1 MLNEKVL
8 IVDDDESVRW
18 VLKKSLEK
26 DGIETALAKDGAEA
40 LERIKEG
47 DTAIMLMDIRMPGM
61 GGFEALEKIREEG
74 RGISVIIMTA
84 QATMQNAIEAMRRGA
99 FDYITKPFDLDEV
112 NILVRKAIEVRRLS
126 LEVNALRAEVREKY
140 EGGLVGNT
148 PAMQEIY
155 KTIGRVAESDATVL
169 VHGESGT
176 GKELVARAIH
186 YHSKRAGRPF
196 VAVNSAA
203 IPSELLESEL
213 FGHEKGAFTGAVARK
228 MGKFEAAAG
237 GTLFL
242 DEIGDMNLPLQ
253 GKLLRVLQEREFE
266 RVGGTEPIKTDVRV
280 IAATHQNLEK
290 AVREKRFREDLF
302 YRLNVIQINIPPLRK
317 RKDDITPLAEYF
329 MQKYQPGPGKTKILT
344 PGAQDPPGLRL
355 ARQCARTR
363 ECHPACYHARPGDK
377 IFPDALPPQIFKPG
391 QGAHLSFENLLEEKL
406 ADLVERMGGLER
418 GEIYSMVLQRVE
430 KPLVTLVLKKTDG
443 NQVRAAHLL
452 GINRNTLR
460 KKIKELGI
468 KGPFNEGGEEGR
480 KRKSDGL
487 CCRSRFHH
495 ILGWAMYFSP
505 AFGFRAR

>member
-1 MLNEKVL
+1 MANEKVL

-18 VLKKSLEK
+18 VLKKSFEK
-26 DGIETALAKDGAEA
+26 EGIATALAKDASEA
-40 LERIKEG
+40 LDELKEN
-47 DTAIMLMDIRMPGM
+47 DVAVVLMDIRMPGM
-61 GGFEALEKIREEG
+61 SGLEALDRIQAEG
-74 RGISVIIMTA
+74 RGAMVIIMTA

-112 NILVRKAIEVRRLS
+112 NILVRKAIDVRRLS
-126 LEVNALRAEVREKY
+126 QEVTALRAEVREKY

-148 PAMQEIY
+148 AAMQEIY

-169 VHGESGT
+169 IHGESGT
-176 GKELVARAIH
+176 GKELVARAVH

-213 FGHEKGAFTGAVARK
+213 FGHEKGAFTGAVGRK
-228 MGKFEAAAG
+228 IGKFEAAAG

-253 GKLLRVLQEREFE
+253 GKLLRVLQEKEFE

-280 IAATHQNLEK
+280 LAATHQNLEK

-317 RKDDITPLAEYF
+317 RKDDIVPLAEFF
-329 MQKYQPGPGKTKILT
+329 MQKYQSGDGKKKSLTPESLKILRAYDW
-344 PGAQDPPGLRL
+344 PGNV
-355 ARQCARTR
+355 R
-363 ECHPACYHARPGDK
+363 ELENAIQRAITLSSADK

-391 QGAHLSFENLLEEKL
+391 QGAHLSFESFLEEKL

-418 GEIYSMVLQRVE
+418 GDIYSLVLQRVE
-430 KPLVTLVLKKTDG
+430 KPLISLVLKKTEG

-468 KGPFNEGGEEGR
+468 KGPFDGEEE
-480 KRKSDGL
+480 KEQEAKQ
-487 CCRSRFHH
+487 
-495 ILGWAMYFSP
+495 
-505 AFGFRAR
+505 

>member
-1 MLNEKVL
+1 MTNEKVL

-26 DGIETALAKDGAEA
+26 EGLTAVLAQDAAEA
-40 LERIKEG
+40 FARLNEG
-47 DTAIMLMDIRMPGM
+47 GIALVLMDIRMPGM
-61 GGFEALEKIREEG
+61 SGFEALDKIQKDG
-74 RGISVIIMTA
+74 KGVSVIIMTA

-112 NILVRKAIEVRRLS
+112 NLLVQKALDVRRLS
-126 LEVNALRAEVREKY
+126 QEVTALRAEVREKY

-148 PAMQEIY
+148 PAMREIY

-213 FGHEKGAFTGAVARK
+213 FGHEKGAFTGAVVRK
-228 MGKFEAAAG
+228 IGKFEAASG
-237 GTLFL
+237 GTMFL
-242 DEIGDMNLPLQ
+242 DEIGDMSLPLQ

-266 RVGGTEPIKTDVRV
+266 RVGGTESIRTDVRV

-302 YRLNVIQINIPPLRK
+302 YRLNVIQLNIPPLRK

-329 MQKYQPGPGKTKILT
+329 MQKHQPGQGKPRVLT
-344 PGAQDPPGLRL
+344 PETLKVLRAYDWPGNV
-355 ARQCARTR
+355 R
-363 ECHPACYHARPGDK
+363 ELENAIQRAITLSQGNK
-377 IFPDALPPQIFKPG
+377 IFPDSLPPQIFKPG
-391 QGAHLSFENLLEEKL
+391 HGVGLSFENFLEEKL
-406 ADLVERMGGLER
+406 SDLVDRMGGLEV
-418 GEIYSMVLQRVE
+418 GDIYSMVMQRVE
-430 KPLVTLVLKKTDG
+430 KPLLTLVLKKTEG
-443 NQVRAAHLL
+443 NQVRAANLL

-460 KKIKELGI
+460 KKIRELGI
-468 KGPFNEGGEEGR
+468 RAHFNEDEREREEEQ
-480 KRKSDGL
+480 
-487 CCRSRFHH
+487 
-495 ILGWAMYFSP
+495 
-505 AFGFRAR
+505 

>member
-1 MLNEKVL
+1 MTNEKIL

-26 DGIETALAKDGAEA
+26 EGIQALLAKDGTEA
-40 LERIKEG
+40 LERLKEG
-47 DTAIMLMDIRMPGM
+47 DIAVVLMDIRMPGIS
-61 GGFEALEKIREEG
+61 GLDVLDKIQSEE
-74 RGISVIIMTA
+74 RDSSVIIMTA

-99 FDYITKPFDLDEV
+99 FEYITKPFDLDEV
-112 NILVRKAIEVRRLS
+112 NILVRKAIDVRRLS
-126 LEVNALRAEVREKY
+126 QEVTALRAEVREKY

-148 PAMQEIY
+148 AAMQEIY

-169 VHGESGT
+169 IHGESGT

-213 FGHEKGAFTGAVARK
+213 FGHEKGSFTGAIGRK
-228 MGKFEAAAG
+228 IGKFEAAAG

-266 RVGGTEPIKTDVRV
+266 RVGGTEAIKTDVRV
-280 IAATHQNLEK
+280 LAATHHNLEK
-290 AVREKRFREDLF
+290 MVREKQFREDLF
-302 YRLNVIQINIPPLRK
+302 YRLNVIQINIPSLRK
-317 RKDDITPLAEYF
+317 RKDDIVPLAEFF
-329 MQKYQPGPGKTKILT
+329 MQKYQASDAKKKILT
-344 PGAQDPPGLRL
+344 PETLKVLRAYDWPGNV
-355 ARQCARTR
+355 R
-363 ECHPACYHARPGDK
+363 ELENAVQRAITLSQGDK

-391 QGAHLSFENLLEEKL
+391 QGAHLSFENFLEEKL

-418 GEIYSMVLQRVE
+418 GDIYTMVLQRVE
-430 KPLVTLVLKKTDG
+430 KPLITLVLKKTEG
-443 NQVRAAHLL
+443 NQVRAANLL

-460 KKIKELGI
+460 KKIKELSI
-468 KGPFNEGGEEGR
+468 KGPFSGEGEKPEE
-480 KRKSDGL
+480 DDEE
-487 CCRSRFHH
+487 
-495 ILGWAMYFSP
+495 
-505 AFGFRAR
+505 

>member
-1 MLNEKVL
+1 MINEKVV

-26 DGIETALAKDGAEA
+26 EGIEAVLAKDGSEA
-40 LERIKEG
+40 LEQLKES
-47 DTAIMLMDIRMPGM
+47 DIAVVLMDIRMPGM
-61 GGFEALEKIREEG
+61 SGFDVLEKIRSEY
-74 RGISVIIMTA
+74 RDSSVIIMTA

-112 NILVRKAIEVRRLS
+112 NILVKKAIDVRRLS
-126 LEVNALRAEVREKY
+126 QEVTALRAEVREKY

-148 PAMQEIY
+148 AAMQEIY

-169 VHGESGT
+169 ISGESGT

-186 YHSKRAGRPF
+186 YHSKRVGRPF

-213 FGHEKGAFTGAVARK
+213 FGHEKGAFTGAIGRK
-228 MGKFEAAAG
+228 IGKFEAAAG

-242 DEIGDMNLPLQ
+242 DEIGDMDLPLQ
-253 GKLLRVLQEREFE
+253 GKLLRVLQEKEIE

-280 IAATHQNLEK
+280 LAATHHNLEK
-290 AVREKRFREDLF
+290 MVREKQFREDLF

-317 RKDDITPLAEYF
+317 RKDDIVPLAEFF
-329 MQKYQPGPGKTKILT
+329 MQKYQAGDVKKKILT
-344 PGAQDPPGLRL
+344 PETLKILRAYDWPGNV
-355 ARQCARTR
+355 R
-363 ECHPACYHARPGDK
+363 ELENAVQRAITLSQGDK
-377 IFPDALPPQIFKPG
+377 IFPDSLPPQIFKPG
-391 QGAHLSFENLLEEKL
+391 QGAYLSFENFLEEKL

-418 GEIYSMVLQRVE
+418 GDIYSLVLHRVE
-430 KPLVTLVLKKTDG
+430 KPLITLVLRKTEG

-468 KGPFNEGGEEGR
+468 KGPFNEEGEEG
-480 KRKSDGL
+480 
-487 CCRSRFHH
+487 
-495 ILGWAMYFSP
+495 P
-505 AFGFRAR
+505 AEEE

>member
-1 MLNEKVL
+1 MTNEKVL

-26 DGIETALAKDGAEA
+26 EGMTAVLAQDAAEA
-40 LERIKEG
+40 FERLNEG
-47 DTAIMLMDIRMPGM
+47 GIAIVLMDIRMPGM
-61 GGFEALEKIREEG
+61 SGFEALDKIQRDG
-74 RGISVIIMTA
+74 KGVSVIIMTA

-112 NILVRKAIEVRRLS
+112 NLLVRKAIDVRRLS
-126 LEVNALRAEVREKY
+126 QEVTALRAEVREKY

-169 VHGESGT
+169 IHGESGT

-213 FGHEKGAFTGAVARK
+213 FGHEKGAFTGAVIRK
-228 MGKFEAAAG
+228 IGKFEAASG
-237 GTLFL
+237 GTMFL
-242 DEIGDMNLPLQ
+242 DEIGDMSLPLQ

-266 RVGGTEPIKTDVRV
+266 RVGGTESIRTDVRV

-302 YRLNVIQINIPPLRK
+302 YRLNVIQLNIPPLRK

-329 MQKYQPGPGKTKILT
+329 MQKHQAGQGKPRVLTPETLKILRAYDW
-344 PGAQDPPGLRL
+344 PGNV
-355 ARQCARTR
+355 R
-363 ECHPACYHARPGDK
+363 ELENAVQRAITLSQGDK

-391 QGAHLSFENLLEEKL
+391 HGVALSFENFLEEKL
-406 ADLVERMGGLER
+406 SDLVDRMGGLEV
-418 GEIYSMVLQRVE
+418 GDIYSMVIQRVE
-430 KPLVTLVLKKTDG
+430 KPLITLVLKKTEG
-443 NQVRAAHLL
+443 NQVRAANLL

-460 KKIKELGI
+460 KKIKELGV
-468 KGPFNEGGEEGR
+468 KAHFKEDEREQE
-480 KRKSDGL
+480 DDQ
-487 CCRSRFHH
+487 
-495 ILGWAMYFSP
+495 
-505 AFGFRAR
+505 

>member
-1 MLNEKVL
+1 MELVTSCTLSSVPCSCKTAGASIMINEKVL

-26 DGIETALAKDGAEA
+26 EGIETALAKDGAEA

-47 DTAIMLMDIRMPGM
+47 DIAIMLMDIRMPGM
-61 GGFEALEKIREEG
+61 SGLEAMEKLRAEG
-74 RGISVIIMTA
+74 QDAAVIIMTA

-99 FDYITKPFDLDEV
+99 YDYITKPFDLDEV

-126 LEVNALRAEVREKY
+126 QEVDTLRAEVREKY
-140 EGGLVGNT
+140 EGGLVGTT
-148 PAMQEIY
+148 PAMQDIY

-169 VHGESGT
+169 IHGESGT

-213 FGHEKGAFTGAVARK
+213 FGHEKGSFTGAVARK
-228 MGKFEAAAG
+228 IGKFEAASG

-253 GKLLRVLQEREFE
+253 GKLLRVLQEKEFE

-280 IAATHQNLEK
+280 LAATHHNLEK
-290 AVREKRFREDLF
+290 MVREKRFREDLF

-317 RKDDITPLAEYF
+317 RKDDIVALAEFF
-329 MQKYQPGPGKTKILT
+329 MQKYQGSDAKKKILT
-344 PGAQDPPGLRL
+344 PETLKILRAYDWPGNV
-355 ARQCARTR
+355 R
-363 ECHPACYHARPGDK
+363 ELENAVQRAITLSQGDK

-391 QGAHLSFENLLEEKL
+391 QGAHLSFENFLEEKL
-406 ADLVERMGGLER
+406 SDLVERMGGLER
-418 GEIYSMVLQRVE
+418 GDIYSMILQRVE
-430 KPLVTLVLKKTDG
+430 KPLITLVLKKTEG

-452 GINRNTLR
+452 GINRNPLR
-460 KKIKELGI
+460 KTIKELGI
-468 KGPFNEGGEEGR
+468 RCPFGE
-480 KRKSDGL
+480 DD
-487 CCRSRFHH
+487 
-495 ILGWAMYFSP
+495 
-505 AFGFRAR
+505 

>member
-1 MLNEKVL
+1 MTNEKVL

-26 DGIETALAKDGAEA
+26 EGLTAVLAQDAAEA
-40 LERIKEG
+40 FARLNEG
-47 DTAIMLMDIRMPGM
+47 GIALVLMDIRMPGM
-61 GGFEALEKIREEG
+61 SGFEALDKIQKDG
-74 RGISVIIMTA
+74 KGVSVIIMTA

-112 NILVRKAIEVRRLS
+112 NLLVQKALDVRRLS
-126 LEVNALRAEVREKY
+126 QEVTALRAEVREKY

-148 PAMQEIY
+148 PAMREIY

-213 FGHEKGAFTGAVARK
+213 FGHEKGAFTGAVVRK
-228 MGKFEAAAG
+228 IGKFEAASG
-237 GTLFL
+237 GTMFL
-242 DEIGDMNLPLQ
+242 DEIGDMSLPLQ

-266 RVGGTEPIKTDVRV
+266 RVGGTESIRTDVRV

-302 YRLNVIQINIPPLRK
+302 YRLNVIQLNIPPLRK

-329 MQKYQPGPGKTKILT
+329 MQKHQSGQGKPRVLT
-344 PGAQDPPGLRL
+344 PETLKVLRAYDWPGNV
-355 ARQCARTR
+355 R
-363 ECHPACYHARPGDK
+363 ELENAIQRAITLSQGNK
-377 IFPDALPPQIFKPG
+377 IFPDSLPPQIFKPG
-391 QGAHLSFENLLEEKL
+391 HGVGLSFENFLEEKL
-406 ADLVERMGGLER
+406 SDLVDRMGGLEV
-418 GEIYSMVLQRVE
+418 GDIYSMVMQRVE
-430 KPLVTLVLKKTDG
+430 KPLLTLVLKKTEG
-443 NQVRAAHLL
+443 NQVRAANLL

-460 KKIKELGI
+460 KKIRELGI
-468 KGPFNEGGEEGR
+468 RAHFNEDEREREEEQ
-480 KRKSDGL
+480 
-487 CCRSRFHH
+487 
-495 ILGWAMYFSP
+495 
-505 AFGFRAR
+505 

>member
-1 MLNEKVL
+1 MTTDRVL

-26 DGIETALAKDGAEA
+26 EGIETVLAKDGTEA
-40 LERIKEG
+40 LERLKEG
-47 DTAIMLMDIRMPGM
+47 DIALVLMDIRMPGM
-61 GGFEALEKIREEG
+61 SGLEALDKIQTGG
-74 RGISVIIMTA
+74 RGPAVIIMTA

-126 LEVNALRAEVREKY
+126 QEVYTLRAEVREKY

-148 PAMQEIY
+148 PVMREIY

-169 VHGESGT
+169 IHGESGT

-186 YHSKRAGRPF
+186 FHSKRAGRPF

-213 FGHEKGAFTGAVARK
+213 FGHERGAFTGAVARK
-228 MGKFEAAAG
+228 LGKFETAAG

-242 DEIGDMNLPLQ
+242 DEIGDMNLALQ
-253 GKLLRVLQEREFE
+253 GKLLRVLQEKEFD

-280 IAATHQNLEK
+280 IAATHHNLEK

-317 RKDDITPLAEYF
+317 RKDDIPQLAEYF
-329 MQKYQPGPGKTKILT
+329 MQKFQSHAGGKAKALTPETLKILRAYDW
-344 PGAQDPPGLRL
+344 PGNV
-355 ARQCARTR
+355 R
-363 ECHPACYHARPGDK
+363 ELENAIQRAITLSQGDK
-377 IFPDALPPQIFKPG
+377 IFPDALPPQIFRPG
-391 QGAHLSFENLLEEKL
+391 HGVTISFENFLEEKL
-406 ADLVERMGGLER
+406 ADLVDRMGGLEQ
-418 GEIYSMVLQRVE
+418 GDIYTMVLHRVE
-430 KPLVTLVLKKTDG
+430 KPLITLVLKRTEG
-443 NQVRAAHLL
+443 NQVRAAGLL

-468 KGPFNEGGEEGR
+468 KGPFNGEGDNDSDDEE
-480 KRKSDGL
+480 
-487 CCRSRFHH
+487 
-495 ILGWAMYFSP
+495 
-505 AFGFRAR
+505 

>member
-1 MLNEKVL
+1 MINEKVL
-8 IVDDDESVRW
+8 IADDDESVRW

-26 DGIETALAKDGAEA
+26 EGIETVLAKDGVEA
-40 LERIKEG
+40 LDRLKEG
-47 DTAIMLMDIRMPGM
+47 GISIALMDIRMPGM
-61 GGFEALEKIREEG
+61 SGLEALERIRSEG
-74 RGISVIIMTA
+74 LAVSVIVMTA

-112 NILVRKAIEVRRLS
+112 NILVRKAIDVRQLSQEVT
-126 LEVNALRAEVREKY
+126 ALRAEVREKY

-148 PAMQEIY
+148 ASMQEIY

-213 FGHEKGAFTGAVARK
+213 FGHEKGAFTGAIGRK
-228 MGKFEAAAG
+228 IGKFEAAAG

-242 DEIGDMNLPLQ
+242 DEIGDMDMHLQ

-266 RVGGTEPIKTDVRV
+266 RVGGTDAIKTDVRV
-280 IAATHQNLEK
+280 LAATHHNLEK
-290 AVREKRFREDLF
+290 MVREKRFREDLF

-317 RKDDITPLAEYF
+317 RKDDIVPLAEFF
-329 MQKYQPGPGKTKILT
+329 MQKFQGGDAKKKVLT
-344 PGAQDPPGLRL
+344 PETLKVLRSYDWPGNV
-355 ARQCARTR
+355 R
-363 ECHPACYHARPGDK
+363 ELENAVQRAITLSQGDK

-391 QGAHLSFENLLEEKL
+391 QGAYLSFENFLEEKL
-406 ADLVERMGGLER
+406 ADLVDRMGGLER
-418 GEIYSMVLQRVE
+418 GDIYSMVIQRVE
-430 KPLVTLVLKKTDG
+430 KPLIILVLKKTDG

-468 KGPFNEGGEEGR
+468 KGPFSEADEEPE
-480 KRKSDGL
+480 DDE
-487 CCRSRFHH
+487 
-495 ILGWAMYFSP
+495 
-505 AFGFRAR
+505 

>member
-1 MLNEKVL
+1 MTNEKVL

-26 DGIETALAKDGAEA
+26 EGLTAVLAQDAGEAFEQLNEGGI
-40 LERIKEG
+40 
-47 DTAIMLMDIRMPGM
+47 AIVLMDIRMPGM
-61 GGFEALEKIREEG
+61 SGFEALDKIQREG
-74 RGISVIIMTA
+74 KGVSVIIMTA

-112 NILVRKAIEVRRLS
+112 NLLVRKAIDVRRLS
-126 LEVNALRAEVREKY
+126 QEVTALRAEVREKY

-169 VHGESGT
+169 IHGESGT

-213 FGHEKGAFTGAVARK
+213 FGHEKGAFTGAVIRK
-228 MGKFEAAAG
+228 IGKFEAAAG
-237 GTLFL
+237 GTMFL
-242 DEIGDMNLPLQ
+242 DEIGDMSLPLQ

-266 RVGGTEPIKTDVRV
+266 RVGGTESIRTDVRV

-302 YRLNVIQINIPPLRK
+302 YRLNVIQLNIPPLRK
-317 RKDDITPLAEYF
+317 RKDDIPPLAEYF
-329 MQKYQPGPGKTKILT
+329 MQKHQSGQGKPRVLT
-344 PGAQDPPGLRL
+344 PETLKVLRAYDWPGNV
-355 ARQCARTR
+355 R
-363 ECHPACYHARPGDK
+363 ELENAVQRAITLSQGDK
-377 IFPDALPPQIFKPG
+377 IFPDSLPPQIFKPG
-391 QGAHLSFENLLEEKL
+391 HGVGLSFENFLEEKL
-406 ADLVERMGGLER
+406 SDLVDRMGGLEV
-418 GEIYSMVLQRVE
+418 GDIYSMVVQRVE
-430 KPLVTLVLKKTDG
+430 KPLITLVLKKTEG
-443 NQVRAAHLL
+443 NQVRAANLL

-468 KGPFNEGGEEGR
+468 KVHFTEDEREQEEEQ
-480 KRKSDGL
+480 
-487 CCRSRFHH
+487 
-495 ILGWAMYFSP
+495 
-505 AFGFRAR
+505 

>member
-1 MLNEKVL
+1 MTNERVL

-18 VLKKSLEK
+18 VLKKALDKE
-26 DGIETALAKDGAEA
+26 GIETVLAKDAAEA
-40 LERIKEG
+40 FDRLREG
-47 DTAIMLMDIRMPGM
+47 GIEVVLMDIRMPGM
-61 GGFEALEKIREEG
+61 SGFEALDAIQKSGDEG
-74 RGISVIIMTA
+74 RTPAVIIMTA

-112 NILVRKAIEVRRLS
+112 NILVRKALDVRRLS
-126 LEVNALRAEVREKY
+126 QEVSALRAEVREKY

-169 VHGESGT
+169 IHGESGT

-196 VAVNSAA
+196 TAVNSAA

-228 MGKFEAAAG
+228 IGKFEAAAG

-253 GKLLRVLQEREFE
+253 GKLLRVLQEKEFE
-266 RVGGTEPIKTDVRV
+266 RVGGMEPIRTDVRV
-280 IAATHQNLEK
+280 LAATHHNLDK
-290 AVREKRFREDLF
+290 MVREKRFRDDLF

-317 RKDDITPLAEYF
+317 RKDDIVPLAEFF
-329 MQKYQPGPGKTKILT
+329 MQKHQGGDAKKKILT
-344 PGAQDPPGLRL
+344 PETLKILRAYDWPGNV
-355 ARQCARTR
+355 R
-363 ECHPACYHARPGDK
+363 ELENAIQRAITLSQGDK
-377 IFPDALPPQIFKPG
+377 IFPDALPPQLFRPG
-391 QGAHLSFENLLEEKL
+391 QGAHLSFENFLEEKL
-406 ADLVERMGGLER
+406 ADLVDRMGGLDR
-418 GEIYSMVLQRVE
+418 GDIYAMVLHRVE
-430 KPLVTLVLKKTDG
+430 KPLLTLVLKKTEG

-460 KKIKELGI
+460 KKIRELGI
-468 KGPFNEGGEEGR
+468 KGPFGADEGDAEADDE
-480 KRKSDGL
+480 DEV
-487 CCRSRFHH
+487 
-495 ILGWAMYFSP
+495 
-505 AFGFRAR
+505 

>member
-1 MLNEKVL
+1 MTNERVL

-26 DGIETALAKDGAEA
+26 EGIGTALAKSAAEA

-47 DTAIMLMDIRMPGM
+47 DIAIALMDIRMPGM
-61 GGFEALEKIREEG
+61 NGFEALEKIREEDKG
-74 RGISVIIMTA
+74 VSVIIMTA

-112 NILVRKAIEVRRLS
+112 NILVRKALDVRRLS

-169 VHGESGT
+169 IHGESGT

-186 YHSKRAGRPF
+186 YHSKRVGRPF

-213 FGHEKGAFTGAVARK
+213 FGHEKGAFTGAVSRK
-228 MGKFEAAAG
+228 IGKFEAAAG

-266 RVGGTEPIKTDVRV
+266 RVGGTESIKTDVRV
-280 IAATHQNLEK
+280 IAATHWNLEK
-290 AVREKRFREDLF
+290 AVRERRFREDLF

-317 RKDDITPLAEYF
+317 RKDDITQLAEYF
-329 MQKYQPGPGKTKILT
+329 MQKHQTGGGKTKVLT
-344 PGAQDPPGLRL
+344 PETLKILRAYDWPGNVRELENAIQRAITLAQS
-355 ARQCARTR
+355 
-363 ECHPACYHARPGDK
+363 DK
-377 IFPDALPPQIFKPG
+377 IFPDALPPQIFNPG
-391 QGAHLSFENLLEEKL
+391 HGVALSFENFLEEKL
-406 ADLVERMGGLER
+406 ADLVERISGLET
-418 GEIYSMVLQRVE
+418 GDIYSMVLQRVE
-430 KPLVTLVLKKTDG
+430 KPLITLVLKKTEG

-460 KKIKELGI
+460 KKIRELGI
-468 KGPFNEGGEEGR
+468 RGPFSDDGEEGR
-480 KRKSDGL
+480 EEEEE
-487 CCRSRFHH
+487 
-495 ILGWAMYFSP
+495 
-505 AFGFRAR
+505 

>member
-1 MLNEKVL
+1 MTNEKVL

-26 DGIETALAKDGAEA
+26 EGLTAVLAQDAGEAFEQLNEGGI
-40 LERIKEG
+40 
-47 DTAIMLMDIRMPGM
+47 AIVLMDIRMPGM
-61 GGFEALEKIREEG
+61 SGFEALDKIQREG
-74 RGISVIIMTA
+74 KGVSVIIMTA

-112 NILVRKAIEVRRLS
+112 NLLVRKAIDVRRLS
-126 LEVNALRAEVREKY
+126 QEVTALRAEVREKY

-169 VHGESGT
+169 IHGESGT

-213 FGHEKGAFTGAVARK
+213 FGHEKGAFTGAVIRK
-228 MGKFEAAAG
+228 IGKFEAAAG
-237 GTLFL
+237 GTMFL
-242 DEIGDMNLPLQ
+242 DEIGDMSLPLQ

-266 RVGGTEPIKTDVRV
+266 RVGGTESIRTDVRV

-302 YRLNVIQINIPPLRK
+302 YRLNVIQLNIPPLRK
-317 RKDDITPLAEYF
+317 RKDDIPPLAEYF
-329 MQKYQPGPGKTKILT
+329 MQKHQSGQGKPRVLT
-344 PGAQDPPGLRL
+344 PETLKVLRAYDWPGNV
-355 ARQCARTR
+355 R
-363 ECHPACYHARPGDK
+363 ELENAVQRAITLSQGDK
-377 IFPDALPPQIFKPG
+377 IFPDSLPPQIFKPG
-391 QGAHLSFENLLEEKL
+391 HGVGLSFENFLEEKL
-406 ADLVERMGGLER
+406 SDLVDRMGGLEV
-418 GEIYSMVLQRVE
+418 GDIYSMVIQRVE
-430 KPLVTLVLKKTDG
+430 KPLITLVLKKTEG
-443 NQVRAAHLL
+443 NQVRAANLL

-468 KGPFNEGGEEGR
+468 KVHFTEDEREQEEEQ
-480 KRKSDGL
+480 
-487 CCRSRFHH
+487 
-495 ILGWAMYFSP
+495 
-505 AFGFRAR
+505 